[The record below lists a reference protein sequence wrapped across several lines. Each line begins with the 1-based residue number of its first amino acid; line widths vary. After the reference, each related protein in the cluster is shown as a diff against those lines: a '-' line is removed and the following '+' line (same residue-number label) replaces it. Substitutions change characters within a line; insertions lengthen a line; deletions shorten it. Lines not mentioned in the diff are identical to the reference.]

1 MRKHRLPNP
10 EVLEREARVVELRIA
25 GRSWYEIG
33 QTVGLSPTG
42 AHQAYKRALD
52 RIPSEQVAEL
62 RKIDNERIDAL
73 LGAAWEPALK
83 GSARHIEVIVKLLE
97 RRARLMGLDAPMLQ
111 RIEVLTEDV
120 VDAAIAEIERQIAEL
135 DNGPGRRQ
143 LPSGAWG
150 EDEEEG

>member
-62 RKIDNERIDAL
+62 RRFDY
-73 LGAAWEPALK
+73 
-83 GSARHIEVIVKLLE
+83 GSVNSSRTCISACH
-97 RRARLMGLDAPMLQ
+97 A
-111 RIEVLTEDV
+111 
-120 VDAAIAEIERQIAEL
+120 
-135 DNGPGRRQ
+135 GRRCT
-143 LPSGAWG
+143 
-150 EDEEEG
+150 